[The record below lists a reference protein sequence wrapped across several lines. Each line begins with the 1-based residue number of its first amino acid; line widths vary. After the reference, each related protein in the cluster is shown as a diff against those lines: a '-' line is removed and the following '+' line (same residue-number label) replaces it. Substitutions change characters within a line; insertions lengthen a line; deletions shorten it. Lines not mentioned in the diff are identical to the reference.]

1 MTVIRVN
8 PASVQAYG
16 ADAQAKFEAIRTE
29 LVQLVDTVATVRYFG
44 PNAVDFKTRAGQL
57 AADFANRV
65 NQDLGAIADAV
76 RTSTSNIAAALGGA
90 PLSLSVN
97 GGTIAV
103 PAIASVDYVDV
114 DTSALEAV
122 KPVVD
127 RHFAT
132 ITGLFDSHLQKLV
145 ATDWEGNAKEQAVGQ
160 VRGFTSSATAKST
173 EAQQTLNAFITN
185 QLNAVL
191 TADR

>member
-8 PASVQAYG
+8 PASVRAYG
-16 ADAQAKFEAIRTE
+16 TDAQSKFEAIRTE
-29 LVQLVDTVATVRYFG
+29 LVQLVDTVANVRYFG
-44 PNAVDFKTRAGQL
+44 PNAVDFKTKAGQL
-57 AADFANRV
+57 AADFANRL
-65 NQDLGAIADAV
+65 NQDLGAIADAI
-76 RTSTSNIAAALGGA
+76 RTSTSNIASALGGA
-90 PLSLSVN
+90 PISIAVN
-97 GGTIAV
+97 GSTIAV
-103 PAIASVDYVDV
+103 PGIASVDYVDV

-132 ITGLFDSHLQKLV
+132 ITSLFDAHMQKLA
-145 ATDWEGNAKEQAVGQ
+145 ATDWEGNAKEQAVST

-173 EAQQTLNAFITN
+173 EAQQTLNKFITD
-185 QLNAVL
+185 QLQAVT